1 MNRTTLKKYINPL
14 RILIG
19 CALDALGVAAFV
31 LPSQIMVGGIT
42 GIART
47 IVHYSGGDISYVVA
61 ALSIGLLLL
70 GWITVGKRF
79 ALTIVAGSLLYPLFL
94 NLFNRS
100 HYLTHMTENPLLAA
114 IFGGVLIGA
123 GLGLIIRAGASSGG
137 SDVIAVILNKKL
149 GIPIA
154 PILYVIDFLVMLLQL
169 PFSKIEDVLYGIMV
183 ILVYTIV
190 LNRTVLI
197 GSHNIQFT
205 IISSKFREIN
215 EALQNLDVG
224 TTLVH
229 GATGHRGSD
238 IDVIY
243 CIVKHDLVHSVQKC
257 ILSIDP
263 EAFMTTV
270 AVNSVSGR
278 GFTLD
283 RQY

>member
-1 MNRTTLKKYINPL
+1 MSKPLFKKAMNPL
-14 RILIG
+14 LILVG

-31 LPSQIMVGGIT
+31 LPLEIMVGGIT

-47 IVHYSGGDISYVVA
+47 ITHYLGGDISYVVA

-70 GWITVGKRF
+70 GWITVGKKF
-79 ALTIVAGSLLYPLFL
+79 AMTIVAGSLLYPLFL

-100 HYLTHMTENPLLAA
+100 YYLTHMTENPLLAA
-114 IFGGVLIGA
+114 IFGGILIGA

-137 SDVIAVILNKKL
+137 SDVIAVIFNKKL
-149 GIPIA
+149 GWPIA

-169 PFSKIEDVLYGIMV
+169 PFSKVEDVLYGIMV
-183 ILVYTIV
+183 IVVYTIV

-197 GSHNIQFT
+197 GSHNVQFT
-205 IISSKFREIN
+205 IISSKYREIN
-215 EALQNLDVG
+215 TALQNLDVG

-229 GATGHRGSD
+229 GVTGHLGD
-238 IDVIY
+238 TLDVIY

-257 ILSIDP
+257 VLSIDP

-270 AVNSVSGR
+270 AVNSVAGR

-283 RQY
+283 RRY

>member
-1 MNRTTLKKYINPL
+1 MNSSLIQKYINPL
-14 RILIG
+14 MIFVG
-19 CALDALGVAAFV
+19 CALDAMGVAAFV
-31 LPSQIMVGGIT
+31 LPQNIMVGGIT

-47 IVHYSGGDISYVVA
+47 ITHYLGGDISIVVG

-70 GWITVGKRF
+70 GLVTVGKRF

-100 HYLTHMTENPLLAA
+100 YYLTHMTENPLLAA

-137 SDVIAVILNKKL
+137 SDVIAVIFNKKL
-149 GIPIA
+149 GWPIA
-154 PILYVIDFLVMLLQL
+154 PILYAIDFLVMLLQL
-169 PFSKIEDVLYGIMV
+169 PFSKVEDVLYGIM
-183 ILVYTIV
+183 VYTIV

-205 IISSKFREIN
+205 IISSKYKEIN
-215 EALQNLDVG
+215 EALQKLDVG

-229 GATGHRGSD
+229 GATGHLGANV
-238 IDVIY
+238 DVIY
-243 CIVKHDLVHSVQKC
+243 CIVKHDKIHAVQKC
-257 ILSIDP
+257 VLSIAP
-263 EAFMTTV
+263 ETFMTTV
-270 AVNSVSGR
+270 AVNSVAGR

-283 RQY
+283 REY